1 MVASSTMV
9 ADVDM
14 DMSASAAAGTTEGG
28 KIRPGVV
35 EGHGRDKQD
44 WWWLEESEGWA
55 KERVNESKISVGVF
69 ELSFWRCM

>member
-14 DMSASAAAGTTEGG
+14 DVSASAAAGTTEEG

-35 EGHGRDKQD
+35 EGHDKQD
-44 WWWLEESEGWA
+44 
-55 KERVNESKISVGVF
+55 
-69 ELSFWRCM
+69 C